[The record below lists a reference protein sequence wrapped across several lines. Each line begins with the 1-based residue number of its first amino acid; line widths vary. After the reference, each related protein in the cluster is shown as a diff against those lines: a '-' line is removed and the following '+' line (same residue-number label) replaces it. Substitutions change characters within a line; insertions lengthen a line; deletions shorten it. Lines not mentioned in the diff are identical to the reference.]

1 MPITGSLARAARAL
15 VQLPRDHVAQLA
27 GLDERVLAAFET
39 GDGGL
44 DDAAKARLRHALEQG
59 GAVFLPEDADSG
71 VGVRLKFTRQDVR
84 AINRMEGESGTV
96 GEDDV

>member
-15 VQLPRDHVAQLA
+15 VQLPRAHVAQLA
-27 GLDERVLAAFET
+27 GLGEQVLAAFEAGNGDLDDEAT
-39 GDGGL
+39 ARLHRALEDGG
-44 DDAAKARLRHALEQG
+44 AA
-59 GAVFLPEDADSG
+59 FLPEDTDG
-71 VGVRLKFTRQDVR
+71 GIGVRLKFTGQDVR